1 LNEVIIFSNK
11 LELKYSFNYHNPV
24 KIVLLIFILRAVVL
38 GYSLFQSYQLNPE
51 RIISGIGVQQNDY
64 YMFLGVVDN
73 YFKTGVYELYEG
85 SNEVFA
91 GRLPGYSM
99 PYLILRCIF
108 PQPISL
114 GILISLQ
121 VLLSVISVYLLALLS
136 IKWFK
141 TEKYFIPIILIF
153 SISTYTSIYDLFT
166 LAESFSV
173 SAMIFGFYFL
183 AIGLTCSRKSYLLYA
198 GFFIAWAIFLRPF
211 LGLLIIFIPIIIFI
225 HFLKHHP
232 QFSFF
237 NNFKRVLLFVIPFI
251 VFETLWIGRNYIEFN
266 RFIPLETSLSESYG
280 DFGLYGKAALGIRKL
295 INSYGGDSAEFR
307 EGSDAWWFHH
317 AEDSELDS
325 FYFPKWIF
333 EIEDVEKKTLIEIRN
348 LYHISIKNQESELGY
363 QANLEA
369 ESLAIQIAE
378 NIKSGVPFRYYFLN
392 NLIRTKRFIF
402 TNGTYLLPLPSF
414 SEMTILQKLIKLF
427 YYVMYFIVL
436 VAGLIGIILRFA
448 IIDDWRDLSFMLSLS
463 LFLSLIIAV
472 VFVGDII
479 ENRYF
484 ISMYPFLL
492 LFGVYAIDR
501 LLKLLTR

>member
-1 LNEVIIFSNK
+1 MNLNRNK
-11 LELKYSFNYHNPV
+11 LRASTNWLFW
-24 KIVLLIFILRAVVL
+24 IFCILVIRGLVL
-38 GYSLFQSYQLNPE
+38 GFFLFQSYQLNPE

-85 SNEVFA
+85 SNEAFA

-99 PYLILRCIF
+99 PYLILRYIF
-108 PQPISL
+108 PQSISL
-114 GILISLQ
+114 GSLILLQ
-121 VLLSVISVYLLALLS
+121 VLLSVVSVYLLGLLS

-141 TEKYFIPIILIF
+141 TEKYFIPVILLF
-153 SISTYTSIYDLFT
+153 SISTYTSIFDLFT

-173 SAMIFGFYFL
+173 SAVIFGFYFL
-183 AIGLTCSRKSYLLYA
+183 TNGLLNQRKSYLFFA

-211 LGLLIIFIPIIIFI
+211 LGLLILFMPIIIFVYLLKNHS
-225 HFLKHHP
+225 HFRL
-232 QFSFF
+232 F
-237 NNFKRVLLFVIPFI
+237 NSFKRVLLFVIPFI
-251 VFETLWIGRNYIEFN
+251 VFETIWIGRNYIEFN

-307 EGSDAWWFHH
+307 DGSDAWWFHH
-317 AEDSELDS
+317 ATDKELDS
-325 FYFPKWIF
+325 FHFPEWIF
-333 EIEDVEKKTLIEIRN
+333 EIEDVEKKSLIEIRN
-348 LYHISIKNQESELGY
+348 LYHQSIQNQESELGQ
-363 QANLEA
+363 QANLKA
-369 ESLAIQIAE
+369 ETLALQLSD
-378 NIKSGVPFRYYFLN
+378 NIRSSAPVRYYIVN
-392 NLIRTKRFIF
+392 NLLRARRFIF

-427 YYVMYFIVL
+427 YYALYFMVL
-436 VAGLIGIILRFA
+436 IFGLIGISARFVS
-448 IIDDWRDLSFMLSLS
+448 IKDWRDLPLMLSVS

-492 LFGVYAIDR
+492 LLGGYSIGRFWKGLAR
-501 LLKLLTR
+501 

>member
-1 LNEVIIFSNK
+1 M
-11 LELKYSFNYHNPV
+11 
-24 KIVLLIFILRAVVL
+24 L
-38 GYSLFQSYQLNPE
+38 GFFLFQSYQLTPE
-51 RIISGIGVQQNDY
+51 RIISGIGIQQNDY

-85 SNEVFA
+85 SNKAFA

-99 PYLILRCIF
+99 PYLILRYIF
-108 PQPISL
+108 PQYISL

-121 VLLSVISVYLLALLS
+121 VLLSVVSVYLLALLS

-141 TEKYFIPIILIF
+141 TEKYFIPVILLF
-153 SISTYTSIYDLFT
+153 SISTYTSIFDLFT

-173 SAMIFGFYFL
+173 SAVIFGFYFL
-183 AIGLTCSRKSYLLYA
+183 TNGLINQRKSYLFIA

-211 LGLLIIFIPIIIFI
+211 LGLLILFIPIVIFI
-225 HFLKHHP
+225 HFLKKHP
-232 QFSFF
+232 QFSLF

-251 VFETLWIGRNYIEFN
+251 VFESTWIARNYIEFN

-317 AEDSELDS
+317 APNEELDS
-325 FYFPKWIF
+325 FHFPEWIF
-333 EIEDVEKKTLIEIRN
+333 EIEDVNKSTLIEIRN
-348 LYHISIKNQESELGY
+348 LYHLSIQNQESELGQ
-363 QANLEA
+363 QANLNA
-369 ESLAIQIAE
+369 ETLALQLSD
-378 NIKSGVPFRYYFLN
+378 NIRSNAPVRYYLVN
-392 NLIRTKRFIF
+392 NLLRARRFIF

-427 YYVMYFIVL
+427 YYALYFMVL
-436 VAGLIGIILRFA
+436 IFGLIGILTRYGSIKG
-448 IIDDWRDLSFMLSLS
+448 WRDLPLILSLS
-463 LFLSLIIAV
+463 LFLFLFIAV

-492 LFGVYAIDR
+492 LFGVYTIDR
-501 LLKLLTR
+501 FWKGLAK